1 MSLAAIRALSRAEVG
16 SPAVDEVP
24 SIRGGAARDNRIAQ
38 LLQSLEL
45 HPASKASEPLLPT
58 TDDEALSRVP
68 TAEAAADLNSSL
80 DVFLLAEQMAQR
92 DDADATE
99 VGAFVAR
106 IESRLPSRHGK
117 SDPKVVP
124 RREPPS
130 AHQTASRPPHEA
142 RAPVPASRAAPA
154 SAQPAPASVPP
165 APASAPPPSVP
176 PAPSTRMLQ
185 PSTRPSVATKP
196 RPPMPARAAASAP
209 IINRQPP
216 PQAPPR
222 SGGGGNAPV
231 LASPSMELSMEEERL
246 EASLARL
253 DSALEAKRL
262 NTAGSAV
269 PACVGRP
276 FPEADYGPRAESAPE
291 GGSRLASRLR
301 LATAACTATES
312 VPCKLHG
319 LLPCSLC
326 AAAAA
331 RPPRHPADTK
341 RAARRPHAPAPLP
354 AARPPAQRARSA
366 GPPAHRVRSG
376 GPTSYAALRVARD
389 VHSARNASGDG
400 AGGGGAP
407 SRPQQA
413 EKPTVAAMPPD
424 EVQVGV
430 PLAPAPVAAAD
441 ELPPP
446 VPSASSAAH
455 GVTAATAVDPQYYAQ
470 QYQQQYLMAYQQHMH
485 MQHQHQHH
493 MQHLQQQPMQMYQQ
507 QPMQMCQQH
516 QHQHSVGSQDARS
529 VATAVGGHIA
539 VATKARDLLEL

>member
-45 HPASKASEPLLPT
+45 QPAAKASELLLPT

-106 IESRLPSRHGK
+106 IESRLPSRHGR

-130 AHQTASRPPHEA
+130 AHQTASRPPPEA
-142 RAPVPASRAAPA
+142 RAPVAAPRAAPA
-154 SAQPAPASVPP
+154 YAPPAPASVPP
-165 APASAPPPSVP
+165 APASAPPASVP
-176 PAPSTRMLQ
+176 PAPSARMLQ
-185 PSTRPSVATKP
+185 PSTRPSVAAKP
-196 RPPMPARAAASAP
+196 RPPLPARSAASAP
-209 IINRQPP
+209 TANRQPP
-216 PQAPPR
+216 PPAPPR
-222 SGGGGNAPV
+222 SGGGGAPV
-231 LASPSMELSMEEERL
+231 LASPSMELNMEEERL

-301 LATAACTATES
+301 LATAACTTIES
-312 VPCKLHG
+312 VPCKAHG

-354 AARPPAQRARSA
+354 VARPPAQRARSA

-389 VHSARNASGDG
+389 VHSARIASGGDD

-413 EKPTVAAMPPD
+413 EKPPVAATPPD

-430 PLAPAPVAAAD
+430 PMAPPPVAAAD
-441 ELPPP
+441 ELPPS
-446 VPSASSAAH
+446 VPSAPSAAH
-455 GVTAATAVDPQYYAQ
+455 SETSATAVDPQYYAQ
-470 QYQQQYLMAYQQHMH
+470 QIQQQYLMAYQQHMQ

-493 MQHLQQQPMQMYQQ
+493 MQHLQHQPMQMYQQ
-507 QPMQMCQQH
+507 QHH
-516 QHQHSVGSQDARS
+516 QDSAGTQDARS
-529 VATAVGGHIA
+529 VPNAVGGHIVIA
-539 VATKARDLLEL
+539 AKARDLLEL